1 MEKPKLVK
9 VEIYKLPTLQHAKL
23 IAFEND
29 VPLMIKSE
37 ITSEQKSHSKTF
49 AYQHGLQQQRQFPK
63 ISMFRYNPK
72 LITPHPA
79 CIPPPP
85 PPPPPPSPSFPKRR
99 PGLSL
104 PQKIRPVA
112 ETELKSKKDTGNQN
126 LSLNLYDERERKNF
140 LDELKKSVAKKF
152 VSES

>member
-9 VEIYKLPTLQHAKL
+9 VGIYELPTLQHAKL
-23 IAFEND
+23 IAFENG
-29 VPLMIKSE
+29 VSQMIKSE

-79 CIPPPP
+79 CISPP

-99 PGLSL
+99 PGLPL

-112 ETELKSKKDTGNQN
+112 EIELKSKKDTGNQN

-140 LDELKKSVAKKF
+140 LDELQKCLAKKF